1 MKNKF
6 FPIII
11 ALKRH
16 VRAQLNDKTIY
27 GRVAAIVAWGREDV
41 VHMSMSRCSQMI
53 KNEGGW
59 GLFCNLLA
67 NFAIGF

>member
-27 GRVAAIVAWGREDV
+27 DRVAAIVAWGREDV
-41 VHMSMSRCSQMI
+41 EHMGMSRCSQMI

-59 GLFCNLLA
+59 GLFCYLLA
-67 NFAIGF
+67 NFAIEF

>member
-6 FPIII
+6 FPIIF
-11 ALKRH
+11 ALKCR
-16 VRAQLNDKTIY
+16 VRAQLNDRTIH

-41 VHMSMSRCSQMI
+41 EHMGMSRCSQMI

-67 NFAIGF
+67 TFAIEF